1 MRLMRKQSKQRSR
14 EADNCDCIPCKSC
27 TDKEEIKEEISYIV
41 EHIIEETFEE
51 YIYDIMEE
59 VLSNAEL

>member
-1 MRLMRKQSKQRSR
+1 MKPMRKMSRQRSR
-14 EADNCDCIPCKSC
+14 EADNCDCVPCKPY

-41 EHIIEETFEE
+41 EHIIQETFED

-59 VLSNAEL
+59 VLSNV